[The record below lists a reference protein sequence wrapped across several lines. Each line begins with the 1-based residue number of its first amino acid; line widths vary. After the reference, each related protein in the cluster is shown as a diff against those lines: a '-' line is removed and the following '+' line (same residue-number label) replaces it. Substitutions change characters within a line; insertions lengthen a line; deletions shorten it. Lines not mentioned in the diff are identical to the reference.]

1 MGKCIVGGLI
11 VGHGGI
17 YSLRCMVCSGGL
29 DGKKFMGRLIGV
41 DAVWLS

>member
-1 MGKCIVGGLI
+1 MGKCIVGGFI
-11 VGHGGI
+11 VGHGGK

-29 DGKKFMGRLIGV
+29 DGNFLMGRLVGV